1 MNVLGKIQP
10 LKIICIY
17 LPADFL
23 WSRFGHLDGNCYKV
37 CNIYF
42 QCRYQRGMEERI
54 VAAMF
59 IPRSAVIWPHEVSLF
74 ISLNVTTVHFFFLL
88 TSWCLIYS
96 SGANWDIEKRI
107 ILRSE
112 IYWYLCL
119 LGEKYFRTYCVAL
132 TAELQVLVSLLTEN
146 MSCLFACWGKG
157 EQKLKCVDCDK
168 ASYLPDRT
176 YQNGH
181 RVTDSLAYF
190 SLVKIN

>member
-23 WSRFGHLDGNCYKV
+23 WSWFGHLDGNCYKV

-59 IPRSAVIWPHEVSLF
+59 ISRSAVIWPHEVSLF
-74 ISLNVTTVHFFFLL
+74 ISLNVITVHFFFLL
-88 TSWCLIYS
+88 TSWYLIHS

-107 ILRSE
+107 MLRSE

-132 TAELQVLVSLLTEN
+132 KI
-146 MSCLFACWGKG
+146 W
-157 EQKLKCVDCDK
+157 
-168 ASYLPDRT
+168 AS
-176 YQNGH
+176 GF
-181 RVTDSLAYF
+181 SLASDRKHVLF
-190 SLVKIN
+190 ICLLGQRRAETEMRGLW